1 MIKLIVQ
8 LPLKEPQEFPL
19 TGNKIVIGRA
29 PDNEIII
36 DEKIVSRKHAEI
48 VREGERY
55 ILVDL
60 DSHNGTF
67 INDARV
73 SRHVLADQDTI
84 RIGTATIKFID
95 QISTQVSLSDDH
107 IQDENRTL
115 VKSLAEENV
124 ISPLRNL
131 ARIIDTP
138 TVQDEQAS
146 ISRQA
151 LAATLRFAK
160 DRPSENLEKNYRNL
174 LILYQIGETINSVT
188 NLEDLL
194 EVIMELVIQ
203 VVEAERGFLL
213 LRDIDTSILVPKVI
227 RYRGVSTP
235 EEKISL
241 SRTIVS
247 RVMEE
252 QVAVLTADAKV
263 DARFKAG
270 ESIQLYGIRSAM
282 CVPLWRHR
290 DDIIGVLF
298 LDRTSTDKPFTEDDL
313 DLLFA
318 IGNQAAIG
326 IQQSRLQEK
335 IRQESQI
342 RNNLMRFHSPS
353 VVDMLMKQSYQA
365 GGITLE
371 TQEQKVTILFSD
383 IIGFTKIAERLQ
395 PTEVA
400 QLLNDYFSRMTDI
413 VFEYDGTLDKYIGD
427 GIMAVFGA
435 PFTRKDDAKRAVL
448 AAKKMLLEREQFMEE
463 LPPEQRFSIRVGINT
478 GMVVVGNIGSI
489 RRLDYTVLGDVVNVA
504 ARLEELAQPN
514 QILIGPET
522 YQEVKDI
529 FTTESVG
536 KKSLKG
542 RETEIEIFQVI

>member
-1 MIKLIVQ
+1 MLKLIVQ
-8 LPLKEPQEFPL
+8 LPLKKPREFPL
-19 TGNKIVIGRA
+19 TKRKIVIGRA
-29 PDNEIII
+29 ADNEISI

-48 VREGERY
+48 VREGEHY
-55 ILVDL
+55 VLVDL
-60 DSHNGTF
+60 NSHNGTF
-67 INDARV
+67 INDVRV
-73 SRHVLADQDTI
+73 SRYILRDQDTI
-84 RIGTATIKFID
+84 RIGTAAIKFID
-95 QISTQVSLSDDH
+95 QISRQVSLSDDH
-107 IQDENRTL
+107 IQDENQTL
-115 VKSLAEENV
+115 VKSLSEENV
-124 ISPLRNL
+124 ISPLRDL
-131 ARIIDTP
+131 TPIIDT
-138 TVQDEQAS
+138 TTAQEKQAS
-146 ISRQA
+146 ITRQA

-160 DRPSENLEKNYRNL
+160 DRASENLEKNYRNL

-194 EVIMELVIQ
+194 EVIMELVLQ

-213 LRDIDTSILVPKVI
+213 LRDEDMETLVPKVI
-227 RYRGVSTP
+227 RYRGVKP
-235 EEKISL
+235 PDEKISL
-241 SRTIVS
+241 SRTIVN
-247 RVMEE
+247 RVIQE

-263 DARFKAG
+263 DSRFQAG

-335 IRQESQI
+335 IRQEFQM

-353 VVDMLMKQSYQA
+353 VVDMLMKQSYQG

-400 QLLNDYFSRMTDI
+400 NLLNDYFSKMTDI
-413 VFEYDGTLDKYIGD
+413 IFEYDGTLDKYIGD

-435 PFTRKDDAKRAVL
+435 PFTRKDDAMRAVL
-448 AAKKMLLEREQFMEE
+448 AAKKMLTEREQLMQK
-463 LPPEQRFSIRVGINT
+463 LPP
-478 GMVVVGNIGSI
+478 
-489 RRLDYTVLGDVVNVA
+489 
-504 ARLEELAQPN
+504 
-514 QILIGPET
+514 
-522 YQEVKDI
+522 
-529 FTTESVG
+529 
-536 KKSLKG
+536 
-542 RETEIEIFQVI
+542 